1 MTIRVNNVV
10 SNETLQNFVPVDSM
24 GADCIDRLNED
35 LEVEVVCQGQ
45 AIFSAGDNDHLTIYL
60 LSGVVALADLYGA
73 TTLIEAGSLESWH
86 PLDHYQPRKT
96 TAIAVT
102 DVRLI
107 RFDQNKLDT
116 LLTWDQTLGY
126 KLLDLASLDVV
137 GEDHE
142 WMIQL
147 LKSPLFFY
155 LPPANIINIF
165 SRLES
170 IPVRKEDRV
179 VEQGEQGD
187 AWYYIREGE
196 AEVYQTDESGEH
208 LIATLRQ
215 GSCFGEEALLGSTVR
230 NATVRM
236 TCDGLLMRLD
246 QRDFVGLLKQRLV
259 EELSW
264 TEVDD
269 CTEPFYWID
278 VRTEDEFGRYA
289 LAGALNLPLKILR
302 LKSRFLDNR
311 KRYCVYCDTG
321 KRSAVAGYLLRQLG
335 FNVIVL
341 EGGLSGLPCNPSDSM
356 ARSAAGVHC

>member
-1 MTIRVNNVV
+1 MTMHFNNGV
-10 SNETLQNFVPVDSM
+10 SNATLQNFVPVDSM
-24 GADCIDRLNED
+24 DADCVDQLSSG

-45 AIFSAGDNDHLTIYL
+45 AIFKAGENDGLTVYL
-60 LSGVVALADLYGA
+60 LSGVVALSDIYGD
-73 TTLIEAGSLESWH
+73 TTLVEAGSLDSWH
-86 PLDHYQPRKT
+86 PLDHYQPRKS
-96 TAIAVT
+96 TALAVT

-107 RFDQNKLDT
+107 RFDQYKLDT

-126 KLLDLASLDVV
+126 KLLDIASLDSA
-137 GEDHE
+137 GEDGA

-165 SRLES
+165 GRLES
-170 IPVRKEDRV
+170 ISVSKGDNV
-179 VEQGEQGD
+179 VEQGEEGD

-196 AEVYQTDESGEH
+196 ARVYETDELGEH
-208 LIATLRQ
+208 WVATLKA
-215 GSCFGEEALLGSTVR
+215 GSCFGEEALLSHSVR

-246 QRDFVGLLKQRLV
+246 QEDFVDLLQQRLV

-264 TEVDD
+264 SEVGD
-269 CTEPFYWID
+269 CDEPFYWID
-278 VRTEDEFGRYA
+278 ARTEDEFGRNA
-289 LAGALNLPLKILR
+289 LQGAMNLPLKILR

-321 KRSAVAGYLLRQLG
+321 KRSSVAGYLLRQLG
-335 FNVIVL
+335 FKVIVL
-341 EGGLSGLPCNPSDSM
+341 AGGLNSLPRDPSDVM
-356 ARSAAGVHC
+356 ARSAADLHG